1 MRGCERPKIVVRN
14 DFTFFSFDPK
24 LPPAAEVEQGLLVEI
39 ETKDCFSNQITE
51 EEQLVTEIDFS
62 RINPATG
69 PIFVKGAKKGDA
81 LAVRIHRIDLKEQGA
96 IVTIPKEGILG
107 DKVRQAKTVI
117 CNVDQDKVKFLN
129 LGLPVRKM
137 IGVIGVAT
145 PENTPTGT
153 PGRHGGNMDTTVITE
168 GATVYFPVSYDG
180 ALFGLGDLHAVMG
193 DGEICVAACEIAG
206 SVAVEFKSIS
216 AMSPSWPCVETKDWL
231 YIIVSD
237 EDINKAFYVATDL
250 AVKSLEHALQIDWHD
265 AYMLAS
271 LAMDLEICQLVDP
284 RKTVRAK
291 LPKSLISAEKLLEA
305 ISE

>member
-1 MRGCERPKIVVRN
+1 MMGCERPKIVVRS
-14 DFTFFSFDPK
+14 DSTFFSFDPK
-24 LPPAAEVEQGLLVEI
+24 LPPAAEAEQGLLVEI
-39 ETKDCFSNQITE
+39 ETKDCFSDQITE
-51 EEQLVTEIDFS
+51 ERQLVTEIDFS

-69 PIFVKGAKKGDA
+69 PIFVKGAKRGDA
-81 LAVRIHRIDLKEQGA
+81 LAVMIHRIDLKNHGT
-96 IVTIPKEGILG
+96 IVTIPQEGLLG
-107 DKVRQAKTVI
+107 DKVRQAKTSI
-117 CNVDQDKVKFLN
+117 CDVSQDKVKFLN
-129 LGLPVRKM
+129 FSLPIRKM

-145 PENTPTGT
+145 PESTPTGT

-193 DGEICVAACEIAG
+193 DGEVCVAACEIAG
-206 SVAVEFKSIS
+206 SVTVEFKSIS
-216 AMSPSWPCVETKDWL
+216 GMAPSWPCVETRDWL

-237 EDINKAFYVATDL
+237 EDINKAFYMAADL
-250 AVKSLEHALQIDWHD
+250 AVKSFEHALQIDWHD

-291 LPKSLISAEKLLEA
+291 LPKSLISIDKLLEA
-305 ISE
+305 ISR